1 MEARG
6 EENKMSY
13 WIGFKV
19 SIESE
24 HVFLES
30 SEDFDK
36 AKEMYE
42 HTKSTAQPGEFITP
56 PFVAETEEEA
66 RERVKEFLKD
76 D

>member
-1 MEARG
+1 
-6 EENKMSY
+6 MSF
-13 WIGFKV
+13 WVGFKI

-24 HVFLES
+24 QIFLES
-30 SEDFDK
+30 SEDFDQ

-66 RERVKEFLKD
+66 RERIKEFLED